1 MVCQSEHK
9 LRTASEKSS
18 GELLANSARNE
29 NTRRRWSHVTEHP
42 TDMNSFTS
50 KALLNKLRQQ
60 KPKNSGFTLIELL
73 IVVVII
79 GILSGIALPNFLS
92 QRNKAKV
99 AAANAAAAALISAC
113 EIAITNDATLPGA
126 ADATSTTDDVAR
138 LWGSIPSEAEAA
150 VTPTITP
157 AVAAATGVA
166 AVPAS
171 CSATVTGTSV
181 ATDGAFTTFG
191 AKTSAIAS

>member
-1 MVCQSEHK
+1 M
-9 LRTASEKSS
+9 
-18 GELLANSARNE
+18 
-29 NTRRRWSHVTEHP
+29 NT
-42 TDMNSFTS
+42 FTQR
-50 KALLNKLRQQ
+50 ALLNKLRDAKKRRKQ
-60 KPKNSGFTLIELL
+60 NGFTLIELL

-79 GILSGIALPNFLS
+79 GILSGVALPNFLN

-113 EIAITNDATLPGA
+113 EIAITNDATLPSA

-157 AVAAATGVA
+157 AVAAYTSSSTA
-166 AVPAS
+166 ASPAS
-171 CSATVTGTSV
+171 CSATVTGTAV
-181 ATDGAFTTFG
+181 ATQGSFTTFG
-191 AKTSAIAS
+191 AKNSAISS